1 MAGPLAGLKIVEM
14 VGIGPAPF
22 CAMLLAD
29 MGAEVIRIDRS
40 GSFDASG
47 VAGTCFDVL
56 SRSRKSLC
64 INLKKPGAREVMLEL
79 IAQADGLI
87 EGFRPGAMERMG
99 LGPEDCLAVNP
110 RLVYGRMTGWGQTGP
125 LAKFAGHDINYIAV
139 SGILNMIGKPGEAPI
154 APVNFL
160 GDFGGGGMLLAFGLL
175 AALLEAKNSGKGQVV
190 DAAMAEGAS
199 LLAAMTW
206 GYRAAGFWKDE
217 RGTNIIDGGAHFYGT
232 YLCADGRYIA
242 VGAVEPQF
250 YAQLCARAGLTD
262 PEFQAQ
268 MDAGLWPQL
277 KVKMAQ
283 VFLTKTQ
290 AEWCELMQG
299 ADACFSPVLDWN
311 DAPLHEHNLA
321 RQSFVEVAGVVQP
334 APAPRYSRT
343 QPDSP
348 LPAVAPGTHT
358 TEILTAWGISAET
371 LAELQRAGV
380 IQG

>member
-1 MAGPLAGLKIVEM
+1 MAGPLTGLKIIEM

-29 MGAEVIRIDRS
+29 MGAEVIRVDRS

-47 VAGTCFDVL
+47 VAGTPFDVL

-64 INLKKPGAREVMLEL
+64 INLKKPGARELMLDL
-79 IAQADGLI
+79 VAQADGFV
-87 EGFRPGAMERMG
+87 EGFRPGVMERMG

-110 RLVYGRMTGWGQTGP
+110 RLVYGRMTGWGQDGP
-125 LAKFAGHDINYIAV
+125 LAKYAGHDINYIAV
-139 SGILNMIGKPGEAPI
+139 SGVLNMIGKAGEEPV

-160 GDFGGGGMLLAFGLL
+160 GDFGGGGMMLAFGLL
-175 AALLEAKNSGKGQVV
+175 AAMLEVKTSGKGQVV

-206 GYRAAGFWKDE
+206 GYRAAGFWNDE

-232 YLCADGRYIA
+232 YLCADGNYIA

-250 YAQLCARAGLTD
+250 YALLCERAGLDD

-268 MDAGLWPQL
+268 MDQGLWPKL

-283 VFLTKTQ
+283 IFLSKTQ
-290 AEWCELMQG
+290 AEWCELMEG
-299 ADACFSPVLDWN
+299 ADACFSPVLGWDE
-311 DAPLHEHNLA
+311 APLHPHNRT
-321 RQSFVEVAGVVQP
+321 RQSFIEIEGVVQP

-343 QPDSP
+343 QPDKP
-348 LPAVAPGTHT
+348 RPAVLPGTHT
-358 TEILTAWGISAET
+358 DEILEAWGVSAER
-371 LAELQRAGV
+371 LAELKQRGV
-380 IQG
+380 I

>member
-1 MAGPLAGLKIVEM
+1 MAGPLAGLKIIEM

-47 VAGTCFDVL
+47 VAGTRFDVL

-64 INLKKPGAREVMLEL
+64 INLKNPGARDVMLDL

-87 EGFRPGAMERMG
+87 EGFRPGVMERMG
-99 LGPEDCLAVNP
+99 LGPEDSLAVNP
-110 RLVYGRMTGWGQTGP
+110 KLVYGRMTGWGQSGP

-139 SGILNMIGKPGEAPI
+139 SGILNMIGRPGEAPM

-175 AALLEAKNSGKGQVV
+175 AALLEAKNSGEGQVV

-206 GYRAAGFWKDE
+206 GYRAAGFWKEE
-217 RGTNIIDGGAHFYGT
+217 RGTNMIDGGAHFYGS
-232 YLCADGRYIA
+232 YLCADGKYIA

-250 YAQLCARAGLTD
+250 YAQLCERAGLTD
-262 PEFQAQ
+262 PEFQEQ
-268 MDAGLWPQL
+268 MDEGLWPQL

-283 VFLTKTQ
+283 IFLTKTQ
-290 AEWCELMQG
+290 AEWCVLMVG
-299 ADACFSPVLDWN
+299 ADACFSPVLEWN
-311 DAPLHEHNLA
+311 DAALHPHNQS
-321 RQSFVEVAGVVQP
+321 RQSFVEVDGVVQP

-343 QPDSP
+343 QPDRP
-348 LPAVAPGTHT
+348 QPAVLPGTHT
-358 TEILTAWGISAET
+358 NEILTAWGVSAEKLT
-371 LAELQRAGV
+371 ELQRDGV
-380 IQG
+380 I